1 MAAERHGIAADVDER
16 VRDPG
21 GAKQPGRAVECVAFG
36 VTAKIEPHRAICAR
50 HRVAPNGQIA
60 HAGMSPDQAP
70 DVLRFRHGSSGFVAM
85 KAPSA
90 HESPYRWIEEIAR
103 LRGEALRLAD
113 ERSDLRRRANV
124 LFAASNRLIE
134 SDQVALLPRV
144 QRAMHPVELSEDLPD
159 CSSRSRGVGIH
170 DRASALSNVPD
181 AVRSTSWC
189 ASDPIAC
196 TGAPGSAPFSNRSM
210 SAPSFP

>member
-1 MAAERHGIAADVDER
+1 MIRR
-16 VRDPG
+16 PPRSTLFPYTTLF
-21 GAKQPGRAVECVAFG
+21 RS
-36 VTAKIEPHRAICAR
+36 
-50 HRVAPNGQIA
+50 PNGQIA

-159 CSSRSRGVGIH
+159 CSSRSRGVGIQNG
-170 DRASALSNVPD
+170 DLR
-181 AVRSTSWC
+181 
-189 ASDPIAC
+189 
-196 TGAPGSAPFSNRSM
+196 NRSENVGALPVFCRM
-210 SAPSFP
+210 GAHD